1 MLTRTREATVT
12 FVRPFRLAELDAP
25 QPAGTY
31 RVVTDEE
38 EILGLSMLAYRRVA
52 TALHLPAI
60 EAGGDAARPAR
71 GPAQVFLVD
80 PAGLEA
86 ALAAD
91 ARS

>member
-12 FVRPFRLAELDAP
+12 FVRPFRLAELDAQ
-25 QPAGTY
+25 QPAGVY

-38 EILGLSMLAYRRVA
+38 EILGLSMLAWRRVA
-52 TALHLPAI
+52 TALHVPAV
-60 EAGGDAARPAR
+60 EAEGAASRPAR

-91 ARS
+91 AAA

>member
-1 MLTRTREATVT
+1 MLTRSREATVT
-12 FVRPFRLAELDAP
+12 FARPFRLPELDAL

-52 TALHLPAI
+52 TALHVPAI
-60 EAGGDAARPAR
+60 EAGGDAVRPAR

-91 ARS
+91 ARA